1 MKSRPVSF
9 LTFLKKVEK
18 ETDSELA
25 LHVIV
30 DNYATHK
37 HESVK
42 KWLKRNPRVELHFIP
57 TSSSWL
63 NLVERFFGLI
73 TDKAIRRGVFSSV
86 KELEAAIHEF
96 IEQHNADP
104 KPFTWTKSVESILEK
119 VYRARQKLPSHSA
132 V

>member
-1 MKSRPVSF
+1 M
-9 LTFLKKVEK
+9 E
-18 ETDSELA
+18 
-25 LHVIV
+25 
-30 DNYATHK
+30 
-37 HESVK
+37 
-42 KWLKRNPRVELHFIP
+42 RNPRVELHFIP

-86 KELEAAIHEF
+86 KELEAAIHDF

-119 VYRARQKLPSHSA
+119 VGRARQNIPCPSA